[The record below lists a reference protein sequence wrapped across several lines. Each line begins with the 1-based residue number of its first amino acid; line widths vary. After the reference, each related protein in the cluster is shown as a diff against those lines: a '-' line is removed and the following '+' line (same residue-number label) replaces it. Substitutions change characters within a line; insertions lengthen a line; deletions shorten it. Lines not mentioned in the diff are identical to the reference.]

1 MKLTKTLIAASAVA
15 VLGVSALAGCSAGGG
30 SGDGDGAGS
39 ASLTIAKPDGAIST
53 ESNNPF
59 VGDSAAS
66 KYGYAKV
73 VFETLAL
80 VNQTGDR
87 GTTPWLAESL
97 EWNDDYT
104 QLTVVPRADVTW
116 SDGEPFTA
124 DDIVFSFETASIPAL
139 DTAGLKFEGAEV
151 DGDKVVL
158 SFGDSKYVNQARVLH
173 VPIVPKHI

>member
-104 QLTVVPRADVTW
+104 QLTVVPRSDVTW

-124 DDIVFSFETASIPAL
+124 TTSSSPSRPPRSPPSTPPASSSRAPRSTATKSC
-139 DTAGLKFEGAEV
+139 
-151 DGDKVVL
+151 
-158 SFGDSKYVNQARVLH
+158 
-173 VPIVPKHI
+173 